1 LACFINPAK
10 EHIEKMRQ
18 YGQILE
24 AHDYPI
30 KQLVTDRPGK
40 ILYEDKFQIAA
51 VPFGDTFG

>member
-1 LACFINPAK
+1 
-10 EHIEKMRQ
+10 MRQ

-51 VPFGDTFG
+51 VPFGDA